1 LRVPL
6 VKPASIT
13 GLYKLDLNLAAR
25 YETFSDGYNSGIK
38 PYAGLRYQPIKDLL
52 LRGSYSKTF
61 RAPTLPQLYG
71 GESQSLPN
79 GLSDLRRPQALTGD
93 PFDGPSTQRLLRQ
106 GGNPALTPETANVYQ
121 YGFVYDLPFEVVK
134 GLSVGSS
141 FFHIEQRNIITSV
154 STAYIRT
161 NEVGGG
167 TAGLVFRDPASETY
181 TNNTSAAINVLSGPN
196 NATTAI
202 APGQTVTVPGR
213 IQSILA
219 ATLNLAY
226 QKVEGY
232 DFELNYKKRTAAY
245 GQFSMRNTLTY
256 TKFYG
261 FTTTAGATPV
271 NQVGHDGYPRVKIQ
285 SSLNWEMKEFSAG
298 VSGNYTS
305 HYGDVNYDG
314 YEVDRYYTVGAYF
327 GYEIPAGI
335 NPWLENTR
343 VTVGVDNALD
353 KQPPL
358 YYNGVGYD
366 QSQIGRPVGRFWY
379 IGVKKTF

>member
-1 LRVPL
+1 
-6 VKPASIT
+6 
-13 GLYKLDLNLAAR
+13 
-25 YETFSDGYNSGIK
+25 
-38 PYAGLRYQPIKDLL
+38 
-52 LRGSYSKTF
+52 
-61 RAPTLPQLYG
+61 
-71 GESQSLPN
+71 
-79 GLSDLRRPQALTGD
+79 
-93 PFDGPSTQRLLRQ
+93 
-106 GGNPALTPETANVYQ
+106 
-121 YGFVYDLPFEVVK
+121 VK